1 MAVNADLRRPAR
13 DHRLYIW
20 FAIFMPLIVLLG
32 FAQTYYLKGVLN
44 GPALPSLLV
53 HVHGAVMT
61 SWVVLFVVQV
71 WLVASRRTK
80 VHQRLGIIGGL
91 LALLVLIVG
100 VTTALFAAARGAS
113 PGPPPL
119 QFLVVPLGDML
130 LFAIF
135 VGAAL
140 YFRRRL
146 DIHKRLMLL
155 SAVTLLAAAV
165 ARIPLNFILTGGPL
179 AFFGLTDLC
188 LVAFVLFDTLK
199 HRKLHPVFLWGTV
212 AFIASQPLRLML
224 AGTGIWIQFAAWL
237 VGFVK

>member
-1 MAVNADLRRPAR
+1 
-13 DHRLYIW
+13 
-20 FAIFMPLIVLLG
+20 MPLIVLIG
-32 FAQTYYLKGVLN
+32 FARTYYLKGILN

-61 SWVVLFVVQV
+61 SWVILFVVQI

-80 VHQRLGIIGGL
+80 VHQRLGTIGAL

-100 VTTALFAAARGAS
+100 VITAVSAAARGSS

-119 QFLVVPLGDML
+119 QFLVVPLGDMF

-146 DIHKRLMLL
+146 DIHKRLMLIG
-155 SAVTLLAAAV
+155 AVNLLTAAI

-179 AFFGLTDLC
+179 VFFGLTDLC
-188 LVAFVLFDTLK
+188 LVAFVLFDTIK
-199 HRKLHPVFLWGTV
+199 HRKLHPVFLWGTLV
-212 AFIASQPLRLML
+212 FIASQPLRLLL
-224 AGTGIWIQFAAWL
+224 AGTGAWMQFATWL

>member
-1 MAVNADLRRPAR
+1 MAINADVRRSGR
-13 DHRLYIW
+13 DHRLYKW
-20 FAIFMPLIVLLG
+20 FAILMPLIVLVG
-32 FAQTYYLKGVLN
+32 FAQTYYLRGILN

-61 SWVVLFVVQV
+61 SWVILFVVQV

-80 VHQRLGIIGGL
+80 VHQRLGIIGAL
-91 LALLVLIVG
+91 LALLVLIIG
-100 VTTALFAAARGAS
+100 VMTAVYAAARGAS

-135 VGAAL
+135 VGSAL

-146 DIHKRLMLL
+146 DIHKRLMLIG
-155 SAVTLLAAAV
+155 AVNLLTAAI

-179 AFFGLTDLC
+179 VFFGLTDLC
-188 LVAFVLFDTLK
+188 LVAFVLFDTIK
-199 HRKLHPVFLWGTV
+199 HRKLHPVFLWGTLV
-212 AFIASQPLRLML
+212 FIASQPLRLLL
-224 AGTGIWIQFAAWL
+224 AGTGGWMQFATWL